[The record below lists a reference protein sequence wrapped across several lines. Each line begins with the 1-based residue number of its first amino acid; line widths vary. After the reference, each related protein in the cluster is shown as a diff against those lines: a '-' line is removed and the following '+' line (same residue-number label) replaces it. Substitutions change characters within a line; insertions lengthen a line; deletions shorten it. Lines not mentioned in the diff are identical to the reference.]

1 MVSVL
6 KNTLTPSTRKLAAV
20 LLAVALVFIYFS
32 PSDLLFRDSNPNC
45 IHRKLLGIECP
56 GCGMTRAI
64 YSILHSD
71 LKNALRL
78 NFAAVFVFPL
88 LVVEIISGFRE
99 RVFLDRARFLLY
111 FASCA
116 ALFVLYGI
124 RIFSLKIKYIT

>member
-1 MVSVL
+1 MVSFL
-6 KNTLTPSTRKLAAV
+6 KSILVPSTRRLAAV
-20 LLAVALVFIYFS
+20 LLTLALVFIYFS
-32 PSDLLFRDSNPNC
+32 PKELISRDSNPNC
-45 IHRKLLGIECP
+45 IHRKILSVKCP

-78 NFAAVFVFPL
+78 NFAVVFVFPL
-88 LVVEIISGFRE
+88 LVVEIISGFKD
-99 RVFLDRARFLLY
+99 RVFLVRARALLY

-116 ALFVLYGI
+116 ALFALYGI